1 MILFFGDEIQPRFN
15 VKRQNEYACIN
26 KYIEYMNKL
35 SSRSLT
41 EITSK
46 SEVSTYVSDTY
57 PREKFR
63 DSFELWYQLHVR
75 LPDIA
80 NVCVVTRCRC
90 MREFKNYS
98 VANSCVLFYVY
109 TDEYFKEEFFS
120 FLF

>member
-26 KYIEYMNKL
+26 KCIEYMNKL

-63 DSFELWYQLHVR
+63 DSF
-75 LPDIA
+75 
-80 NVCVVTRCRC
+80 
-90 MREFKNYS
+90 
-98 VANSCVLFYVY
+98 
-109 TDEYFKEEFFS
+109 
-120 FLF
+120 